1 MSRNRI
7 CKQPMIWLD
16 IHPRGFFSF
25 WGVVWRWNVIF
36 LCSHAVLHDV
46 LQVSNVFPKRF
57 RNSIS
62 PYLISFAQNSPFL
75 SYIAETKGD
84 TPSSHKTCYFGEPPK
99 FQFFWVM
106 GNLKW
111 PLVKGKFRKRTLEAA
126 HLIPVMSNQNWCRG
140 GFWNPLCGHGRFQR
154 QFQK

>member
-1 MSRNRI
+1 MQAAIDTTQHTLKRVFFLLGVGLCEDGILYSCI
-7 CKQPMIWLD
+7 LMLFSMMFSKFLMCF
-16 IHPRGFFSF
+16 PRG
-25 WGVVWRWNVIF
+25 V
-36 LCSHAVLHDV
+36 
-46 LQVSNVFPKRF
+46 

-62 PYLISFAQNSPFL
+62 PYRISFAQSSPFL
-75 SYIAETKGD
+75 SYIGETKGD

-126 HLIPVMSNQNWCRG
+126 HLIPVMSNQNLFRG
-140 GFWNPLCGHGRFQR
+140 GFWNPLCGHGPFQR